1 MYKLELKLSMNI
13 FIPQKG
19 VTEKMNYKKWKPQ
32 MESERMTSSFD
43 LIHNTFRKRI
53 LYNLMFYE
61 ELVRL

>member
-1 MYKLELKLSMNI
+1 MNI

-32 MESERMTSSFD
+32 KESERMTSSFD